1 MSIMYKPVL
10 DGKKILRSAQ
20 NDNEDAGG
28 AVLQSNAKSGG
39 EDSSAAPQNDRGAA
53 GKSEYQ
59 RAREHF
65 SAFFAEK
72 TAEELET
79 QRKRLAYAQAAIGDL
94 RSPCRWLAHQSA
106 VYFWAMAQSIELGE
120 AQRRLREKQ
129 RQEKQAAQQ
138 LRF

>member
-1 MSIMYKPVL
+1 MSIIYK
-10 DGKKILRSAQ
+10 Q
-20 NDNEDAGG
+20 
-28 AVLQSNAKSGG
+28 VLQSNAKS
-39 EDSSAAPQNDRGAA
+39 EPEATRPEAPA

-65 SAFFAEK
+65 RAQFAEK
-72 TAEELET
+72 TAEELAA

-94 RSPCRWLAHQSA
+94 RSPCTWLAHHRT

-120 AQRRLREKQ
+120 AIRRLQEKQ

>member
-1 MSIMYKPVL
+1 MSVIYK
-10 DGKKILRSAQ
+10 Q
-20 NDNEDAGG
+20 
-28 AVLQSNAKSGG
+28 VLQSNAKS
-39 EDSSAAPQNDRGAA
+39 EPEAPKPEAPA

-65 SAFFAEK
+65 RAQFAGK
-72 TAEELET
+72 TVEELET

-94 RSPCRWLAHQSA
+94 RSPCTWLAHHSA
-106 VYFWAMAQSIELGE
+106 VYFWSMAQSIELGE
-120 AQRRLREKQ
+120 AIRRLQEKQ